1 MKLKNVTLAAALLA
15 VLTGCGSNGSGNN
28 NATPNSEVHNNQAT
42 QAQLAKQRAE
52 LEQLKLQLAQAQQEV
67 ENAKTAKQHAEKI
80 LEEKQQ
86 AVSEA
91 QTALKNAGDRVTAAK
106 KTLETL
112 QTNPQMATQ
121 ADFNQ
126 KLTEAQK
133 ALNEAN
139 AAKQAVEKQLTDRN
153 NEIINIQKNL
163 TASNDKL
170 AKATQGLNDAQDKIV
185 KAEQEKQALQAK
197 LDQAAQAQS
206 TAEKAYNATLKGRD
220 EALNQI
226 RADLEAKQKE
236 LATKEQALTDAK
248 QQLATAQET
257 AKQDEASKAILEEQ
271 LKEANT
277 NLEIAKKTKAN
288 TEKAFQQQLASKD
301 NELVKAREN
310 LTASNDKLAKA
321 EQELKAAQAS
331 IQAGNANKIALE
343 NQLNEAK
350 QNLEVA
356 KQAKDEAEKTL
367 KAQVAK
373 KDQLLNNAQNEKVQ
387 AQNYEY
393 ENNLDDIKRK
403 NFLNLAKE
411 RFGNGFD
418 YTELIDKNLSFPIE
432 KFKKLL
438 SFVDMVKPTSDSKYG
453 VDRGIIKFAKNFIDL
468 DEVAFKN
475 KLNKRLEFKN
485 LVEKYPNAYGE
496 YVSHDE
502 FLTEN
507 FEKTLDEKLLILS
520 SNLKGRGKYYYKEI
534 DGFYPQG
541 ELIQTEMVKNSNSY
555 TVSERNHKIY
565 NQKYSVVI
573 SDYEKTTENG
583 FSPDVRESFIT
594 WNRGLPTLESALPIE
609 GKATYSGKAFN
620 HESNGNFTY
629 TVNFKDKKGS
639 GHITDIPNY
648 GNINLEEASIKVKQP
663 SKQPGIVGDASFNR
677 NEQEVTGKYELNF
690 YGPNAEEV
698 AGNVI
703 FNSYNG
709 KDLGVG
715 RGMYRNSF
723 SNNETEIGFGGSRG
737 EITK

>member
-1 MKLKNVTLAAALLA
+1 MKLKNVTLAAALLT
-15 VLTGCGSNGSGNN
+15 VLTGCGSSGGSSNP
-28 NATPNSEVHNNQAT
+28 TPNAEVNNNQAT
-42 QAQLAKQRAE
+42 QAQLAQQQAEVNKLKQALTQAQETQKEAQDKLQAAQNSSKEDVAKAQKNLADAQEKLANLQKNLEQAEKNLTNSTANQAE
-52 LEQLKLQLAQAQQEV
+52 LQKQLNQAKQDF
-67 ENAKTAKQHAEKI
+67 ENAKLVHA
-80 LEEKQQ
+80 
-86 AVSEA
+86 
-91 QTALKNAGDRVTAAK
+91 N
-106 KTLETL
+106 
-112 QTNPQMATQ
+112 
-121 ADFNQ
+121 
-126 KLTEAQK
+126 
-133 ALNEAN
+133 
-139 AAKQAVEKQLTDRN
+139 
-153 NEIINIQKNL
+153 
-163 TASNDKL
+163 
-170 AKATQGLNDAQDKIV
+170 
-185 KAEQEKQALQAK
+185 
-197 LDQAAQAQS
+197 
-206 TAEKAYNATLKGRD
+206 AEKAL
-220 EALNQI
+220 
-226 RADLEAKQKE
+226 
-236 LATKEQALTDAK
+236 
-248 QQLATAQET
+248 
-257 AKQDEASKAILEEQ
+257 
-271 LKEANT
+271 
-277 NLEIAKKTKAN
+277 
-288 TEKAFQQQLASKD
+288 QQQLVNKD
-301 NELVKAREN
+301 SDIAKAQDN

-321 EQELKAAQAS
+321 EQDLKAAQA
-331 IQAGNANKIALE
+331 IMQAGNENKAALQ

-356 KQAKDEAEKTL
+356 KQAKDEAEKAL
-367 KAQVAK
+367 KTQVEK

-387 AQNYEY
+387 AQKALQAALDAKQKAEKALEDKNALDDK
-393 ENNLDDIKRK
+393 NNLDDIKRK
-403 NFLNLAKE
+403 NFINLAEE
-411 RFGNGFD
+411 RFSNGFN
-418 YTELIDKNLSFPIE
+418 YTELIDENLSFPIE
-432 KFKKLL
+432 KFKKFL
-438 SFVDMVKPTSDSKYG
+438 SFVDMVKATSDSKYG

-541 ELIQTEMVKNSNSY
+541 ELIQTKMVKNSSSY
-555 TVSERNHKIY
+555 EVSERNNKIY

-573 SDYEKTTENG
+573 SDYEKTTKNG

-648 GNINLEEASIKVKQP
+648 GNINLEEASIQVKQP

-715 RGMYRNSF
+715 RGMYSNSF
-723 SNNETEIGFGGSRG
+723 SNNETEIGFGGTRG
-737 EITK
+737 EIQK